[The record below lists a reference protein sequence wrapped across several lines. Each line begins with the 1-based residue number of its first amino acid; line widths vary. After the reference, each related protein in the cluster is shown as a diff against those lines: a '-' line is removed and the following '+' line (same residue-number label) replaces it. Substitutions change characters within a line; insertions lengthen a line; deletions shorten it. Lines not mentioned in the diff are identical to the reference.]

1 MYKSKKTKLVVA
13 AIAALTA
20 ELFAPALAGIAQAA
34 PPPQFVSAY
43 VRLDRHKALTATGG
57 TVCATTNTTTE
68 TPLLGT
74 ENDVQVTFPTQGTG
88 TDFVV
93 NATASNWL
101 VDTAALPAGS
111 TLWPGMTAGTTT
123 ASSVSGHTVTFP
135 STALSPSTTYCFH
148 FTGTSTLTNGSAGP
162 SLTGVVH
169 TRDNAGTPLIINETN
184 YATAIIADDQIVVS
198 AVVPPN
204 FIFSLGGN
212 TDAFTGNLDPQNIVS
227 TTGVTFSVTTNAKA
241 GWIGWVKSQYQG
253 LSSVTASYTI
263 ASAGSI
269 DATPTTLVAN
279 SATEDYVLD
288 ADIITDAAGGC
299 TVAVDAEYDGTST
312 SMGGTL
318 SANFQPVATCAGVAP
333 ATSNGDTVKLIERA
347 TIAGGT
353 PAGSDYV
360 DVITVVAAGNF

>member
-20 ELFAPALAGIAQAA
+20 ELFAPMLIGVAQAA
-34 PPPQFVSAY
+34 PPQFTQAF
-43 VRLDRHKALTATGG
+43 VRLDRHKALAATGG
-57 TVCATTNTTTE
+57 TVCATPSTTSTSY
-68 TPLLGT
+68 G
-74 ENDVQVTFPTQGTG
+74 DVEVTFPTQGTG

-93 NATASNWL
+93 NS
-101 VDTAALPAGS
+101 TAANWIVDSAPLPAGA
-111 TLWPGMTAGTTT
+111 TLWPGMTADDVTGTQATN
-123 ASSVSGHTVTFP
+123 VSGKTVTWP
-135 STALSPSTTYCFH
+135 SGNMTQGTFYCFH
-148 FTGTSTLTNGSAGP
+148 FTATNTLTNGSAGP

-169 TRDNAGTPLIINETN
+169 TRDNAGSPAIIEETN
-184 YATAIIADDQIVVS
+184 YATAIIADDQIIVS

-241 GWIGWVKSQYQG
+241 GWIGWIKSEYQG
-253 LSSVTASYTI
+253 LTSVTASYTI
-263 ASAGSI
+263 ASAGAI
-269 DATPTTLVAN
+269 DAAPTSLVAN

-288 ADIITDAAGGC
+288 ADIVTDAAGGC

-318 SANFQPVATCAGVAP
+318 SANFQPVAACTGAAP
-333 ATSNGDTVKLIERA
+333 ATSNGDTVRLIERA

-353 PAGSDYV
+353 PAGSDYA